1 MSNQERIEQFRKM
14 AEENPHDELAN
25 FSLGNALLD
34 SGDAKQAAPCFQRV
48 LALNS
53 QNSKA
58 YELLGKA
65 QRECGDAELAVQ
77 TLQNGYRVAHRK
89 GDMKPLSAMAELLK
103 ELGAEPPRIEEKKAA
118 GHVEGGGEGGFTCRR
133 CGGSGPALKNRPF
146 KGETGEQILAS
157 VCQNCWNEW
166 IPMGTKVIN
175 ELRLPLHDP
184 KAQEMYDKYMREFLM
199 LD

>member
-1 MSNQERIEQFRKM
+1 MSNEERIAQFRKL
-14 AEENPHDELAN
+14 AEENPQDELAN

-34 SGDAKQAAPCFQRV
+34 AGDAKQAAPSFQRV

-58 YELLGKA
+58 YELLGRA
-65 QRECGDAELAVQ
+65 QKLNGDTVLAIQ
-77 TLQNGYRVAHRK
+77 TLKNGYRVAHRK
-89 GDMKPLSAMAELLK
+89 GDIKPLNAMAELLL
-103 ELGAEPPRIEEKKAA
+103 ELGAEPPQIEEKKPETAA
-118 GHVEGGGEGGFTCRR
+118 TETGDGEFKCRR
-133 CGGSGPALKNRPF
+133 CGGGGPALKSRPF
-146 KGETGEQILAS
+146 KGELGEKILAS

-166 IPMGTKVIN
+166 VPAGTKVIN

-184 KAQEMYDKYMREFLM
+184 KAQELYDKYMREFLM